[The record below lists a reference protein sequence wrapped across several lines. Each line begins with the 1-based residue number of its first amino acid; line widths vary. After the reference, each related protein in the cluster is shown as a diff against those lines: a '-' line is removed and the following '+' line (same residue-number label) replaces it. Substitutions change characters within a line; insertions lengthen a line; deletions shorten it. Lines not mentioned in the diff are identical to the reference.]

1 MASARRIGTE
11 TSRTRAR
18 LLEVTERL
26 MVEESFVAVT
36 SRRVANEAGVNP
48 ALVHYYFPTLD
59 DLFIAVFRHRTER
72 LLQRLA
78 EDLQTDQPLWAMWEY
93 NSDRTVSALAT
104 EFMALANHRKAIQAE
119 IAAVAERIRAMHLR
133 ALADTLE
140 RHGIDTEIFAP
151 AAIVTLMVAIPRS
164 IAIEEALGMTAGHR
178 EVRALVE
185 HLLERLEGPRRKATK
200 TAPGMIR

>member
-104 EFMALANHRKAIQAE
+104 EFMGSAQ
-119 IAAVAERIRAMHLR
+119 
-133 ALADTLE
+133 
-140 RHGIDTEIFAP
+140 
-151 AAIVTLMVAIPRS
+151 RS
-164 IAIEEALGMTAGHR
+164 SR
-178 EVRALVE
+178 
-185 HLLERLEGPRRKATK
+185 LLPLSP
-200 TAPGMIR
+200 